1 MLHASRLTYP
11 DSPHAPEM
19 LWEWDKVH
27 VGRLLW
33 NATVFGRE
41 LAHRSFLTREAL
53 AQENQRIWETSYR
66 PRPAYEPWD
75 AWQAWMREY
84 REVGRDGQDI
94 AEEHHGRLRND
105 PRPVRQDMRERD
117 PSRP

>member
-1 MLHASRLTYP
+1 MLHAYRLTYP
-11 DSPHAPEM
+11 DSPQAPEM
-19 LWEWDKVH
+19 LWEWEKAH

-41 LAHRSFLTREAL
+41 LAHRSLLTWEAL
-53 AQENQRIWETSYR
+53 AQENQRLWETYYR

-75 AWQAWMREY
+75 AWQAWMSEY
-84 REVGRDGQDI
+84 RALVCDVQDI

-105 PRPVRQDMRERD
+105 PRPVRQDMQ
-117 PSRP
+117 